1 MAKVFKRA
9 ERNKY
14 SNEEK
19 LELGELVEKFKKEYV
34 AEVKR
39 NEGKTKYDA
48 KRKRHVSIK
57 PSSGYVAKVVRSFYS
72 DLADTSDDDPEFI
85 KALKLASRSYNELE
99 RLQDPSSC
107 PPKKSRGAGAGR
119 IVKAPEVRVAL
130 FHWFVDVPESL
141 KRRLPRRLFKLKARK
156 IYEDWLV
163 QNPVSEKDQLKF
175 SNK

>member
-19 LELGELVEKFKKEYV
+19 LELAELVEKFKKEYV

-57 PSSGYVAKVVRSFYS
+57 PSSGYVAKAIRSFYS
-72 DLADTSDDDPEFI
+72 DLADSSSDDPEFI

-99 RLQDPSSC
+99 HLQDPSSC
-107 PPKKSRGAGAGR
+107 PPQKSRGAGAGR
-119 IVKAPEVRVAL
+119 KVKALEVRVAL
-130 FHWFVDVPESL
+130 FHWFIDVRELL
-141 KRRLPRRLFKLKARK
+141 KGCLHCLCL
-156 IYEDWLV
+156 
-163 QNPVSEKDQLKF
+163 S
-175 SNK
+175 